1 MRLKV
6 NDNQLIKDLNNI
18 VEYSIGFLEGT
29 KAGKKTMLA
38 NLGEQLQEMVGE
50 FIDSNA
56 RVDPQ
61 KLHHVYEW
69 YRTGSPAARLFDIDY
84 NVTNGGL
91 SIDGTLTQSRSN
103 AKGSKTPFYNKA
115 KVMESG
121 SPVTISPKS
130 AKALRFEKDGKEVF
144 VSGSVTVDNPGGD
157 EVSGSFEETF
167 RLFFITYASQALL
180 SMSGLADHL
189 SNPVE
194 FKKSFAAGAR
204 GGKAIG
210 YSAGIKFI
218 SGGKY

>member
-18 VEYSIGFLEGT
+18 VQYSIGFLDGT
-29 KAGKKTMLA
+29 QAGKKVMLA
-38 NLGEQLQEMVGE
+38 NLGEQLQELVGE

-103 AKGSKTPFYNKA
+103 AKGASTPFYNKA

-121 SPVTISPKS
+121 SPVTISPKN
-130 AKALRFEKDGKEVF
+130 AKALRFEQDGKEVF
-144 VSGSVTVDNPGGD
+144 VSGSVRVDNPGGD
-157 EVSGSFEETF
+157 EVAGSFEETF
-167 RLFFITYASQALL
+167 RMFFMTYASQALL
-180 SMSGLADHL
+180 SISGLADHL
-189 SNPVE
+189 KNPVE
-194 FKKSFAAGAR
+194 FKKSFSAGAR
-204 GGKAIG
+204 GGKAVG

>member
-1 MRLKV
+1 MRVKV

-18 VEYSIGFLEGT
+18 VQYSIGFLDGT
-29 KAGKKTMLA
+29 KAGKKIMLA
-38 NLGEQLQEMVGE
+38 NLGDQLQELVGE
-50 FIDSNA
+50 FIDANA

-103 AKGSKTPFYNKA
+103 PKGSNTPFYNKA

-121 SPVTISPKS
+121 SPVTISPKN
-130 AKALRFEKDGKEVF
+130 AKVLRFEQDGKEVF
-144 VSGSVTVDNPGGD
+144 VSGSVRVDNPGGE
-157 EVSGSFEETF
+157 EVAGSFEETF
-167 RLFFITYASQALL
+167 RMFFMTYASQALF
-180 SMSGLADHL
+180 SISGLADHL
-189 SNPVE
+189 KNPVE
-194 FKKSFAAGAR
+194 FKKNFAAGAR
-204 GGKAIG
+204 GGKAVG